1 MRRLGVFILLWLTLI
16 PAAARAEWLRGES
29 QNFIVHSEE
38 SEGRL
43 RERLTQLEHFD
54 RLLRLTTNV
63 GDEAAPNKLHVYI
76 VDGISDL
83 RVVRQVGDGVGG
95 FYTAT
100 PHGIVALVDRRV
112 GRGQSTGRYDGAD
125 EVLFHEYVHHFMWQ
139 YRASVYP
146 AWYVEGFAEYFMTAQ
161 IRDQTID
168 VGNFSPGRA
177 QSIVAGQWLPID
189 RILFGEADG
198 LNREQMAQ
206 FYAQSWLLVHYF
218 FSTPERQ
225 ASIRRYLVEARQG
238 DGAAALQRATGL
250 TPAQL
255 NDELRRYIRGGQI
268 RYRRLTLDER
278 QAAPPVTV
286 ARLPASA
293 NDLLLYEAALRA
305 GIDEERGPDYLQ
317 RIRAAAAR
325 HQGDPFAGRVLAHAE
340 ALFGDGAVA
349 DRLLDPLLAAAP
361 ADAELL
367 YIRGMR
373 HLTAAEKAEDGESES
388 RVARSWFT
396 RAHRADENHYQTL
409 YRYGQSLRGD
419 REFLS
424 ENNANV
430 MLLAHQLAPQ
440 VSEITMNAAM
450 LLIGRRQYAEAEG
463 LLRPLAA
470 DPHDTGLAEA
480 ARRLIEQAQAQS
492 GESREPAPASN

>member
-1 MRRLGVFILLWLTLI
+1 
-16 PAAARAEWLRGES
+16 
-29 QNFIVHSEE
+29 
-38 SEGRL
+38 
-43 RERLTQLEHFD
+43 
-54 RLLRLTTNV
+54 
-63 GDEAAPNKLHVYI
+63 
-76 VDGISDL
+76 
-83 RVVRQVGDGVGG
+83 
-95 FYTAT
+95 
-100 PHGIVALVDRRV
+100 
-112 GRGQSTGRYDGAD
+112 
-125 EVLFHEYVHHFMWQ
+125 
-139 YRASVYP
+139 
-146 AWYVEGFAEYFMTAQ
+146 
-161 IRDQTID
+161 
-168 VGNFSPGRA
+168 
-177 QSIVAGQWLPID
+177 
-189 RILFGEADG
+189 
-198 LNREQMAQ
+198 MAQ

-305 GIDEERGPDYLQ
+305 GINDERGPDYLQ
-317 RIRAAAAR
+317 RIRAAAGR
-325 HQGDPFAGRVLAHAE
+325 HPGDPLAARVLAHAE
-340 ALFGDGAVA
+340 ALFGEGAAA
-349 DRLLDPLLAAAP
+349 DRLLEPLIAAAP
-361 ADAELL
+361 NDAELL

-373 HLTAAEKAEDGESES
+373 HLTAAEKGDWETES
-388 RVARSWFT
+388 RAARTWFT

-419 REFLS
+419 RAFLS

-440 VSEITMNAAM
+440 VSEIRMNAAM
-450 LLIGRRQYAEAEG
+450 LLISRRDFAQAEA

-470 DPHDTGLAEA
+470 DPHDSGLADA
-480 ARRLIEQAQAQS
+480 ARRLLEQAQAQS
-492 GESREPAPASN
+492 GASSEPAPGSN

>member
-1 MRRLGVFILLWLTLI
+1 M
-16 PAAARAEWLRGES
+16 
-29 QNFIVHSEE
+29 
-38 SEGRL
+38 
-43 RERLTQLEHFD
+43 
-54 RLLRLTTNV
+54 
-63 GDEAAPNKLHVYI
+63 
-76 VDGISDL
+76 
-83 RVVRQVGDGVGG
+83 
-95 FYTAT
+95 
-100 PHGIVALVDRRV
+100 
-112 GRGQSTGRYDGAD
+112 
-125 EVLFHEYVHHFMWQ
+125 
-139 YRASVYP
+139 
-146 AWYVEGFAEYFMTAQ
+146 
-161 IRDQTID
+161 
-168 VGNFSPGRA
+168 
-177 QSIVAGQWLPID
+177 
-189 RILFGEADG
+189 
-198 LNREQMAQ
+198 
-206 FYAQSWLLVHYF
+206 
-218 FSTPERQ
+218 
-225 ASIRRYLVEARQG
+225 
-238 DGAAALQRATGL
+238 
-250 TPAQL
+250 
-255 NDELRRYIRGGQI
+255 
-268 RYRRLTLDER
+268 
-278 QAAPPVTV
+278 
-286 ARLPASA
+286 
-293 NDLLLYEAALRA
+293 
-305 GIDEERGPDYLQ
+305 
-317 RIRAAAAR
+317 
-325 HQGDPFAGRVLAHAE
+325 LAHAE

-349 DRLLDPLLAAAP
+349 DRLLDPLIAVAP